1 MDRSF
6 INPNQCR
13 AYGISIYDDPTYG
26 HIFLGIDMEDDFIPT
41 GMKEK
46 TCTFTTRCP
55 IDEEFQQCHHI
66 ILSNEDHWDPSVN
79 ISHISVMEE

>member
-1 MDRSF
+1 
-6 INPNQCR
+6 
-13 AYGISIYDDPTYG
+13 
-26 HIFLGIDMEDDFIPT
+26 MEDDFIPT